1 MKEREERDFYKEF
14 SFIASRSGGAGG
26 QNVNK
31 VSTKIE
37 LRFHVDSSELLTAE
51 EKALIHTKMKNNINN
66 EGFLQIVCQE
76 ERSQLKNKNLCINK
90 FYDILRKSFHKPKR
104 RKPSKP
110 TRTSIAKRLKNKN
123 IIAQKKTLR
132 KKRFED
138 DI

>member
-1 MKEREERDFYKEF
+1 
-14 SFIASRSGGAGG
+14 
-26 QNVNK
+26 
-31 VSTKIE
+31 
-37 LRFHVDSSELLTAE
+37 
-51 EKALIHTKMKNNINN
+51 MKNNINN

-132 KKRFED
+132 KKGFED